1 VLDGWGYDTL
11 FSCLQGDAN
20 RAPSHQPRC

>member
-1 VLDGWGYDTL
+1 VLDRRGCDTL

-20 RAPSHQPRC
+20 RAPSRTG